1 MAMRSISRAHM
12 TACKAVARARAT
24 YNASIPSSGRHW
36 TGCSHKK
43 NAAYESPLATCTERS
58 AFCAHL
64 LPEDGASCAFKESPW
79 KLILFTTHCDG
90 TASVTS
96 GSAPGT
102 GENHSKPLK
111 GPQLD
116 LHRLPGTKNNYD
128 DARGSLPREAHRYCQ
143 QAKGFHIQKGCAAR
157 TKPLKGKE

>member
-116 LHRLPGTKNNYD
+116 LHRLPKIIMMMPEVAIH
-128 DARGSLPREAHRYCQ
+128 ARCRDS
-143 QAKGFHIQKGCAAR
+143 
-157 TKPLKGKE
+157 